1 MTHEIAIVGAGPY
14 GLATAA
20 HLKKLGVPALVF
32 GETMGAWTRM
42 PTRMLLRSFREATN
56 IGDPEGRLGIDAF
69 AAERGIPV
77 PTPVPVA
84 DFIEYGKWFQSH
96 AAPEAD
102 ARLVE
107 RVERTRGGFRL
118 SLTDG
123 ATTDARAVV
132 VAAGIEPFAYVPQEL
147 SGLDKEL
154 LTHSSQHVTFAPFAG
169 RRLVIVGAGQS
180 ALEWAVLAAEAGADV
195 EVITRRSLR
204 FLRGERLHA
213 RSGVFR
219 TILYPALGVGP
230 PGLNWLMGYPAA
242 YRRLPR
248 IVSVPLAQ
256 RSIRPAGAAW
266 LRPRLTSV
274 AITSGVAVT
283 SIAEQGDGG
292 VVLRL
297 ADGSTRLADHVI
309 AATGYRVDISSYAFL
324 ADLLNQIRLVDG
336 FPWLTNAYESAASNI
351 YFVGA
356 PAARMMGP
364 GMRFVSHSGPAGAAV
379 ARRIA
384 ETLR

>member
-1 MTHEIAIVGAGPY
+1 MTRDVAIVGAGPY

-20 HLKKLGVPALVF
+20 HLKKLAVHARVF

-42 PTRMLLRSFREATN
+42 PTKMLLRSFREATN

-69 AAERGIPV
+69 AAERGFPV

-102 ARLVE
+102 TRLVE
-107 RVERTRGGFRL
+107 RVERTGGAFRL
-118 SLTDG
+118 SLADG
-123 ATTDARAVV
+123 TTTDAGAVV
-132 VAAGIEPFAYVPQEL
+132 IAAGIEPFAYIPEEL
-147 SGLDKEL
+147 SGLDKRL
-154 LTHSSQHVTFAPFAG
+154 LSHSSQHVTFAPFAG

-219 TILYPALGVGP
+219 TILYPTLGVGP

-248 IVSVPLAQ
+248 IVSGPLAQ

-274 AITSGVAVT
+274 AITSGVAVNSVAQRDDGVALKLAHG
-283 SIAEQGDGG
+283 SIRD
-292 VVLRL
+292 
-297 ADGSTRLADHVI
+297 ADHVI
-309 AATGYRVDISSYAFL
+309 AATGYRVDISSYPFL
-324 ADLLNQIRLVDG
+324 ADDLLNQIRLVDG
-336 FPWLTNAYESAASNI
+336 FPWLTNAYESSASNV